1 MESDNQI
8 GERIFMESR
17 WRRESQV
24 NAESIEMDEQFSWDK
39 TAKEFEKWL
48 EVILAEEESF

>member
-39 TAKEFEKWL
+39 TAKGFEKWL
-48 EVILAEEESF
+48 EEILDEESF